1 VDTASFR
8 GVRGKCSRNLVFS
21 IDHMNAAWGA
31 MPDIRV
37 ELIKYVGALK
47 KGKSSKQIR
56 PILASIYPG
65 KIGFPVETEEGE
77 EEPQVCRSRKIG
89 ILDPDIHSGVEGG
102 FLVSMLGKA
111 RVIQS

>member
-1 VDTASFR
+1 
-8 GVRGKCSRNLVFS
+8 
-21 IDHMNAAWGA
+21 

-65 KIGFPVETEEGE
+65 KIDFPVETEEGE
-77 EEPQVCRSRKIG
+77 EEPQVRRCRKIG
-89 ILDPDIHSGVEGG
+89 ILGPKIQLLRGAFQSPCVA
-102 FLVSMLGKA
+102 K
-111 RVIQS
+111 RVVFSRKYPTPNPRP